1 MTTKD
6 KRFIVVFCAVL
17 MVLTGCILLRYYN
30 RVSTYYATFENS
42 ATAGDPAY
50 LTGYYYTTS
59 NSELTKAANPDG
71 TTSKITFI
79 HQVYD
84 QDEQDFVA
92 VTVSITGNISSENRV
107 ISHISTSL
115 SDESLVGLT
124 ISEHISGEAATVI
137 LYVNQI
143 SVCHFQYRLYSDG
156 TIDCL

>member
-1 MTTKD
+1 MTKKD

-17 MVLTGCILLRYYN
+17 LVLAGCILLRYYN
-30 RVSTYYATFENS
+30 RISNYYATLENT

-59 NSELTKAANPDG
+59 NSELTKAEDPD
-71 TTSKITFI
+71 TITSKKTFI

-84 QDEQDFVA
+84 QDEQHFVT
-92 VTVSITGNISSENRV
+92 VTVSITGSISSENRV

-115 SDESLVGLT
+115 SDTQMDGMT
-124 ISEHISGEAATVI
+124 ISEHLSGETGTVV

-143 SVCHFQYRLYSDG
+143 SVCHFQYRLTPDG
-156 TIDCL
+156 SIDCL